1 MSRLVELHK
10 NGKLEKNYIKQTN
23 RTYSSLSLGIL
34 DADLTALNKPLKRT
48 VKHKQ
53 NDGVTPTKAERRA
66 KRKENLK
73 LKLQKKSKSRSKSKP
88 KY

>member
-66 KRKENLK
+66 QRKENLK
-73 LKLQKKSKSRSKSKP
+73 RKLAKHMAKKSKTN
-88 KY
+88 Y